1 MGDGTGLILKERVPH
16 GFAAKLDWGPAGIG
30 KPYFSGMQGQV
41 WPVLLFSSPQK
52 MQFITFFST
61 GFFRTMSNDVSSEDM
76 VCDDVTEE
84 VTKNTILNAT
94 MMNIDQ
100 DSSSNQ
106 SFHTRDEEIDG
117 QED

>member
-1 MGDGTGLILKERVPH
+1 
-16 GFAAKLDWGPAGIG
+16 
-30 KPYFSGMQGQV
+30 
-41 WPVLLFSSPQK
+41 
-52 MQFITFFST
+52 
-61 GFFRTMSNDVSSEDM
+61 MSNDVSSEDM

-106 SFHTRDEEIDG
+106 SFHTREEEIDG